1 MKKTIALITAAAG
14 MAAMAACGKQ
24 DEQTTYTETAHVTI
38 RQANPGYLYD
48 APFEYDSQLVHDRKN
63 RQYILLTKDDEFAAL
78 VPVTDFNGT
87 PAVTPQE

>member
-1 MKKTIALITAAAG
+1 MKDTVAFIAALAG
-14 MAAMAACGKQ
+14 MAAVAYCGKHV
-24 DEQTTYTETAHVTI
+24 EQTTYTETAHVTI

-78 VPVTDFNGT
+78 VPVTDFDGT